1 MNNCKLRYFGTP
13 PNNDSVLITC
23 SIFQLKNMYRN
34 LDKYTNGLFKLIE
47 YVKKLDYHILIYFD
61 KSKIIH
67 NNS

>member
-34 LDKYTNGLFKLIE
+34 LDKYTNGL
-47 YVKKLDYHILIYFD
+47 
-61 KSKIIH
+61 
-67 NNS
+67 